1 MTNIKAH
8 ICFAPDFVLN
18 DIFECFYDICDDTPN
33 IVDENITFNVT
44 RFETELE
51 NEMHEHR
58 Y

>member
-44 RFETELE
+44 RFEMELE
-51 NEMHEHR
+51 NEMYER
-58 Y
+58 